1 MSFILDMK
9 INFNPMYK
17 PVFTSNARR
26 YNDSFGD
33 YLGCNTWFFRDDVNW
48 KELTEYELEHFK
60 NKEKVNIVMF
70 AASDG
75 SEAYTKIIS
84 LLEKGCDKV
93 KKFFPIKAYDI
104 DNVILKA
111 AQSGLIKTTMFDRI
125 ELQINCDNYENY
137 FEKTDNTLEISNDK
151 SSNPTKVL
159 KAKDDLTQRV
169 EFKYGD
175 MFQKI
180 KEIND
185 NSNTI
190 LMCRNILGYFTND
203 KIENFVELAK
213 NSLKS
218 GSLFVVG
225 DHDSV
230 LCNIEDVMKNFN
242 FKRVIKN
249 VYQKI

>member
-1 MSFILDMK
+1 MK
-9 INFNPMYK
+9 INFNPITK

-33 YLGCNTWFFRDDVNW
+33 TLGCNTWFFRDDVNW
-48 KELTEYELEHFK
+48 RELTEYELEHFK
-60 NKEKVNIVMF
+60 NKEKVNIIMF

-84 LLEKGCDKV
+84 LLEKGYDKV

-111 AQSGLIKTTMFDRI
+111 AQSGLIKTTMIDRI
-125 ELQINCDNYENY
+125 ELQMHCSHYEKY
-137 FEKTDNTLEISNDK
+137 FERTDDRLEISNDI
-151 SSNPTKVL
+151 SSNPTKIL
-159 KAKDDLTQRV
+159 KAKGDLTKRV

-185 NSNTI
+185 NSDTI

-203 KIENFVELAK
+203 KIESFVELAK
-213 NSLKS
+213 NALKS

-230 LCNIEDVMKNFN
+230 LYNMEEIMEKFN
-242 FKRVIKN
+242 FKQVIKN
-249 VYQKI
+249 VYKKI